1 MKDLVIL
8 GEKDLKVTSVTPFKN
23 NKYKVS
29 FDLADD
35 VLVNEDELVKYRLV
49 KGKELDN
56 ETYNLIIRNNI
67 LYEAYNKALVY
78 SSNYIKCL
86 KEIYDYLIKKGYNQ
100 DISKNVCEMLKENK
114 IIDDEAYLKLYVSKL
129 IRDGYGKLMIEYKVK
144 EKKLDLNY
152 EIDIDLYFE
161 TLNSLIL
168 KKLKT
173 LKDKKKERL
182 YRYLQSRGYTIDDI
196 KTALEGVR
204 IE

>member
-8 GEKDLKVTSVTPFKN
+8 GEKDLKVTSVTPLKN

-56 ETYNLIIRNNI
+56 ETYNLIIRDNI

-86 KEIYDYLIKKGYNQ
+86 KLKINTESKIFFLENYRYDYE
-100 DISKNVCEMLKENK
+100 CLKFCGNK
-114 IIDDEAYLKLYVSKL
+114 
-129 IRDGYGKLMIEYKVK
+129 
-144 EKKLDLNY
+144 
-152 EIDIDLYFE
+152 
-161 TLNSLIL
+161 
-168 KKLKT
+168 
-173 LKDKKKERL
+173 
-182 YRYLQSRGYTIDDI
+182 
-196 KTALEGVR
+196 
-204 IE
+204 